1 MAAMTVAGV
10 NTTDAERIRVLFV
23 EDEFFIREWIARSLS
38 EQGFAVDSATNAVDA
53 LLRIARAPI
62 DVLLTD
68 INLPGGMDGTALARR
83 ARELQPNLAVIYAS
97 ARAATLQ
104 QEARVPGS
112 VLLPKPYEPAVV
124 GRLVAAAARA
134 AAVAVP
140 ALRGLL
146 RQAAARQKFLEPMD
160 VVLAVDDVLFSRQRA
175 KQRQRRFDTIDH
187 ELVQGAL

>member
-1 MAAMTVAGV
+1 M
-10 NTTDAERIRVLFV
+10 
-23 EDEFFIREWIARSLS
+23 RSMLS
-38 EQGFAVDSATNAVDA
+38 CAS
-53 LLRIARAPI
+53 RAPI

-68 INLPGGMDGTALARR
+68 INLPGGMDGTALAHR

-140 ALRGLL
+140 A
-146 RQAAARQKFLEPMD
+146 
-160 VVLAVDDVLFSRQRA
+160 
-175 KQRQRRFDTIDH
+175 
-187 ELVQGAL
+187 

>member
-23 EDEFFIREWIARSLS
+23 EDEFFIREWIARSLL
-38 EQGFAVDSATNAVDA
+38 EQGFAVDSVTNAVDA

-68 INLPGGMDGTALARR
+68 INLPGGVDGTALARR

-112 VLLPKPYEPAVV
+112 VLLPKPYEPAASCRRCARRGSRGACLTRLTPASRRAPEIPRANGCGI
-124 GRLVAAAARA
+124 GRR
-134 AAVAVP
+134 
-140 ALRGLL
+140 
-146 RQAAARQKFLEPMD
+146 
-160 VVLAVDDVLFSRQRA
+160 
-175 KQRQRRFDTIDH
+175 
-187 ELVQGAL
+187 